1 MTSTNDNLSELA
13 AKTIRHA
20 FDLYQRQFYAI
31 TRRAEARFQRRDW
44 PGIQADAGERLDL
57 YKKVV
62 DETVVE
68 INRVLGGRV
77 NDPELWMRAKV
88 LYAELVVKLDLW
100 ELAETF
106 FNSITR
112 RVFATIGVNPQIEF
126 VDTCS
131 RIRPTQISQPVYRSY
146 ANPQTTTAMIET
158 ILRDYNFAV
167 AYEDLEGDVK
177 LVAASIEDHL
187 NKARSSG
194 TIQRVDM
201 LNSVLYRG
209 KGAYLIGRFL
219 TPSHNFPLV
228 LTLLNTP
235 AGMVVDAVLLDEDE
249 VSILFSFTRS
259 YFHVKVRR
267 PSELVAFLKSI
278 MPRKRVAEL
287 YISIGY
293 NKHGKSELYCDLL
306 QHLESSKEKFQIAE
320 GERGMVMEVFTM
332 PDYDLVFKVIKDRF
346 PPSKNTTREEV
357 MAKYYLVFK
366 HDRAGRLVD
375 AQEFEHLKFNRSRF
389 SEDLLEQLQCVAPAN
404 VEVDDDHLVIKHAYV
419 ERRVTPL
426 NIYLDEVDEI
436 RARAAVVDYGQAIK
450 DLAAT
455 NIFPGDML
463 LKNFG
468 VTRHGRV
475 VFYDY
480 DELSFLSECIFRVMP
495 TSTSYEEELSAEPWF
510 SVGENDIFPE
520 EFRYF
525 LGLKGNL
532 KDLFL
537 QKHAELLGVDF
548 WHQVQGRIK
557 AGKIID
563 IFPYNQHKRLRATR
577 PQNTKRSDDRGQKT
591 EDKKELN

>member
-1 MTSTNDNLSELA
+1 MTNDLAPNNLSELA
-13 AKTIRHA
+13 AKAIRQA
-20 FDLYQRQFYAI
+20 FDSYQGQYAAI
-31 TRRAEARFQRRDW
+31 TQRAKARFENRDW

-68 INRVLGGRV
+68 IKRLLGGRV

-88 LYAELVVKLDLW
+88 VYAGLIAKVDLW

-112 RVFATIGVNPQIEF
+112 RVFATVGVNPQIEF

-131 RIRPTQISQPVYRSY
+131 RTQPVQISQPVYRSY
-146 ANPQTTTAMIET
+146 TSPQATGALIET
-158 ILRDYNFAV
+158 MLRDYNFAV
-167 AYEDLEGDVK
+167 PYEDLRRDAQ
-177 LVAASIEDHL
+177 LVAAKIEDHL
-187 NKARSSG
+187 NKAGSSSS
-194 TIQRVDM
+194 IQKIDM
-201 LNSVLYRG
+201 LSSVLFRG
-209 KGAYLIGRFL
+209 KGAYLVGRFF
-219 TPSHNFPLV
+219 TASHNFPLV
-228 LTLLNTP
+228 LALLNTP
-235 AGMVVDAVLLDEDE
+235 AGMLVDAVLLDENE

-259 YFHVKVRR
+259 YFHVNVRR
-267 PSELVAFLKSI
+267 PLELVSFLKSI

-306 QHLESSKEKFQIAE
+306 QHLESSKEKFEIAE

-332 PDYDLVFKVIKDRF
+332 PDYDVVFKVIKDRF

-375 AQEFEHLKFNRSRF
+375 AQEFEHLKFERNRF
-389 SEDLLEQLQCVAPAN
+389 SEHLLEQLQRVAAAS
-404 VEVDDDHLVIKHAYV
+404 VEVDDDHVVVKHAYV

-426 NIYLDEVDEI
+426 NIYLSEVDEI
-436 RARAAVVDYGQAIK
+436 KARAAIIDYGRAIK

-480 DELSFLSECIFRVMP
+480 DELSFLSDCTFRVMP
-495 TSTSYEEELSAEPWF
+495 PSRSYEEELSEEPWF

-520 EFRYF
+520 EFSYF
-525 LGLKGNL
+525 LGLTGGL

-537 QKHAELLGVDF
+537 QEHSDLFEVDL
-548 WHQVQGRIK
+548 WQQIQAQIRARTVM
-557 AGKIID
+557 D
-563 IFPYNQHKRLRATR
+563 IFPYEQSKRLRHTR
-577 PQNTKRSDDRGQKT
+577 HYNSGRRVHR
-591 EDKKELN
+591 

>member
-1 MTSTNDNLSELA
+1 MTSANDNLSELA
-13 AKTIRHA
+13 AKAIRQA
-20 FDLYQRQFYAI
+20 FDLYQTQYDSI
-31 TRRAEARFQRRDW
+31 TQRAKARFELRDW

-57 YKKVV
+57 YKEVV
-62 DETVVE
+62 DGTVVQ
-68 INRVLGGRV
+68 INRVLGGKV

-88 LYAELVVKLDLW
+88 VYAELVAKVDLW

-112 RVFATIGVNPQIEF
+112 RVFATVGVNPQIEF
-126 VDTCS
+126 IDTCS
-131 RIRPTQISQPVYRSY
+131 RAQPVQISQPVYRSY
-146 ANPQTTTAMIET
+146 TSPQATGALIET

-167 AYEDLEGDVK
+167 AYEDLRRDAQ
-177 LVAASIEDHL
+177 LVAAKIEDHL
-187 NKARSSG
+187 NRVGSSG
-194 TIQRVDM
+194 SIQKTEM
-201 LNSVLYRG
+201 LTSVLFRG
-209 KGAYLIGRFL
+209 KGAYLVGRFF

-228 LTLLNTP
+228 LALLNTP
-235 AGMVVDAVLLDEDE
+235 AGILVDAVLLDENE

-259 YFHVKVRR
+259 YFHVNVRR
-267 PSELVAFLKSI
+267 PAELVSFLKSI
-278 MPRKRVAEL
+278 MPRKRIAEL

-306 QHLESSKEKFQIAE
+306 QHLEFSKEKFEIAE

-332 PDYDLVFKVIKDRF
+332 PDYDVVFKVIKDRF
-346 PPSKNTTREEV
+346 PPSKNTTRDEV

-375 AQEFEHLKFNRSRF
+375 AQEFEHLKFDRNRF
-389 SEDLLEQLQCVAPAN
+389 SEHLLEQLQRVAAES
-404 VEVDDDHLVIKHAYV
+404 VEVDDDHVVVKHAYV

-426 NIYLDEVDEI
+426 NIYLSEVDEI
-436 RARAAVVDYGQAIK
+436 KTRAAIIDYGRAIK

-480 DELSFLSECIFRVMP
+480 DELSFLSDCTFRVMP
-495 TSTSYEEELSAEPWF
+495 PSRSYEEELSDEPWF

-520 EFRYF
+520 EFSYF
-525 LGLKGNL
+525 LGLRGDL

-537 QKHAELLGVDF
+537 QEHSDLFEVDF
-548 WHQVQGRIK
+548 WHQIQAQIK
-557 AGKIID
+557 ARTIMD
-563 IFPYNQHKRLRATR
+563 IFPYEQSMRLRQTR
-577 PQNTKRSDDRGQKT
+577 H
-591 EDKKELN
+591 

>member
-1 MTSTNDNLSELA
+1 MNSANDNLPKLA
-13 AKTIRHA
+13 AKAIRHA
-20 FDLYQRQFYAI
+20 FDLYQSQYDSI
-31 TRRAEARFQRRDW
+31 TQRAKARFENRDW

-68 INRVLGGRV
+68 MNRVLGGRV
-77 NDPELWMRAKV
+77 NDPDLWMRAKV
-88 LYAELVVKLDLW
+88 VYAELVAKLDLW

-112 RVFATIGVNPQIEF
+112 RVFATVGVNPQIEF

-131 RIRPTQISQPVYRSY
+131 RIQPVQISQPVYRSY
-146 ANPQTTTAMIET
+146 TSPQTTAALIES
-158 ILRDYNFAV
+158 ILSDYNFAV
-167 AYEDLEGDVK
+167 AYEDLRRDAQLVTVK
-177 LVAASIEDHL
+177 IEDHL
-187 NKARSSG
+187 NRVGSSSP
-194 TIQRVDM
+194 IQKTDM
-201 LNSVLYRG
+201 LTSVLFRG
-209 KGAYLIGRFL
+209 KGAYLVGRFF

-228 LTLLNTP
+228 LALLNTP
-235 AGMVVDAVLLDEDE
+235 GGVLVDAVLLDENE

-259 YFHVKVRR
+259 YFQVNVGR
-267 PSELVAFLKSI
+267 PAELVSFLKSI

-293 NKHGKSELYCDLL
+293 NKHGKSEMYCDLL
-306 QHLESSKEKFQIAE
+306 RHLGSSREKFEIAE

-332 PDYDLVFKVIKDRF
+332 PDYDVVFKVIKDRF

-375 AQEFEHLKFNRSRF
+375 AQEFEHLKFDRNRF
-389 SEDLLEQLQCVAPAN
+389 SEHLLEQLQRVAGES
-404 VEVDDDHLVIKHAYV
+404 VEVDDDHVVIKHAYV

-426 NIYLDEVDEI
+426 NIYLSEVDETK
-436 RARAAVVDYGQAIK
+436 ARAAILDYGRAIK

-480 DELSFLSECIFRVMP
+480 DELSFLSDCTFRIMP
-495 TSTSYEEELSAEPWF
+495 PSRSYEEELSDEPWF

-520 EFRYF
+520 EFSYF
-525 LGLKGNL
+525 LGLKRDL

-537 QKHAELLGVDF
+537 QEHSDLLAVDF
-548 WHQVQGRIK
+548 WHEIQARIK
-557 AGKIID
+557 ARTIME
-563 IFPYNQHKRLRATR
+563 IFPYEQSRRLSPAER
-577 PQNTKRSDDRGQKT
+577 KT
-591 EDKKELN
+591 N

>member
-1 MTSTNDNLSELA
+1 MTSANDNLPEQT
-13 AKTIRHA
+13 AKAIRHA
-20 FDLYQRQFYAI
+20 FALYQTEFDSI
-31 TRRAEARFQRRDW
+31 TQRAKERFERMDW
-44 PGIQADAGERLDL
+44 VGIQADAGERLDL

-62 DETVVE
+62 DENVLE

-88 LYAELVVKLDLW
+88 VYADLVAKLDLW

-112 RVFATIGVNPQIEF
+112 RVFATVGVNPQIEF

-131 RIRPTQISQPVYRSY
+131 RIQTVQVSKPVYHSY
-146 ANPQTTTAMIET
+146 TRPETTGALIET
-158 ILRDYNFAV
+158 ILSDYNFAV
-167 AYEDLEGDVK
+167 PYGDLRRDAQLVVAK
-177 LVAASIEDHL
+177 LEDHL
-187 NKARSSG
+187 NKAGSSNS
-194 TIQRVDM
+194 IQKADM
-201 LNSVLYRG
+201 LTSVLFRG
-209 KGAYLIGRFL
+209 KGAYLIGRFF
-219 TPSHNFPLV
+219 TSSHHFPLV
-228 LTLLNTP
+228 LALRNTP
-235 AGMVVDAVLLDEDE
+235 AGMLVDAVLLDENE

-259 YFHVKVRR
+259 YFHVNVRR
-267 PSELVAFLKSI
+267 PGELVSFLKSI

-306 QHLESSKEKFQIAE
+306 QHLESSEEKFEIAE

-346 PPSKNTTREEV
+346 PPSKNTTRQEV

-375 AQEFEHLKFNRSRF
+375 AQEFEHLKFHRSRF
-389 SEDLLEQLQCVAPAN
+389 SENLLEQLQRVAGEN
-404 VEVDDDHLVIKHAYV
+404 VEVVDNHVVVKHAYV

-426 NIYLDEVDEI
+426 NLYLNEVAESK
-436 RARAAVVDYGQAIK
+436 ARTAIIDYGQTIK

-480 DELSFLSECIFRVMP
+480 DELSLLSECNFRVMP
-495 TSTSYEEELSAEPWF
+495 PSKSYEEELSAEPWF
-510 SVGENDIFPE
+510 SIGENDVFPE
-520 EFRYF
+520 EFSRF
-525 LGLKGNL
+525 LGLKGEL

-537 QKHAELLGVDF
+537 QEHADLFGVDF
-548 WHQVQGRIK
+548 WHEIQARIK
-557 AGKIID
+557 ERKIMD
-563 IFPYNQHKRLRATR
+563 IFPYEPSKRLRVTR
-577 PQNTKRSDDRGQKT
+577 H
-591 EDKKELN
+591 

>member
-1 MTSTNDNLSELA
+1 MTSANDNLSELA
-13 AKTIRHA
+13 AKAIRQA
-20 FDLYQRQFYAI
+20 FDLYQTQYDSI
-31 TRRAEARFQRRDW
+31 TQRAKARFELRDW

-57 YKKVV
+57 YKEVV
-62 DETVVE
+62 DGTVVQ

-88 LYAELVVKLDLW
+88 VYAELVAKVDLW

-112 RVFATIGVNPQIEF
+112 RVFATVGVNPQIEF
-126 VDTCS
+126 IDTCS
-131 RIRPTQISQPVYRSY
+131 RAQPVQISQPVYRSY
-146 ANPQTTTAMIET
+146 TSPQSTGALIET

-167 AYEDLEGDVK
+167 AYEDLRRDAQ
-177 LVAASIEDHL
+177 LVAAKIEDHL
-187 NKARSSG
+187 NRVGSSG
-194 TIQRVDM
+194 SIQKTEM
-201 LNSVLYRG
+201 LTSVLFRG
-209 KGAYLIGRFL
+209 KGAYLVGRFF

-228 LTLLNTP
+228 LALLNTP
-235 AGMVVDAVLLDEDE
+235 AGILVDAVLLDENE

-259 YFHVKVRR
+259 YFHVNVRR
-267 PSELVAFLKSI
+267 PAELVSFLKSI
-278 MPRKRVAEL
+278 MPRKRIAEL

-306 QHLESSKEKFQIAE
+306 QHLEFSKEKFEIAE

-332 PDYDLVFKVIKDRF
+332 PDYDVVFKVIKDRF
-346 PPSKNTTREEV
+346 PPSKNTTRDEV

-375 AQEFEHLKFNRSRF
+375 AQEFEHLKFDRNRF
-389 SEDLLEQLQCVAPAN
+389 SEHLLEQLQRVAAES
-404 VEVDDDHLVIKHAYV
+404 VEVDDDHVVVKHAYV

-426 NIYLDEVDEI
+426 NIYLSEVDEI
-436 RARAAVVDYGQAIK
+436 KTRAAIIDYGRAIK

-480 DELSFLSECIFRVMP
+480 DELSFLSDCTFRVMP
-495 TSTSYEEELSAEPWF
+495 PSRSYEEELSDEPWF

-520 EFRYF
+520 EFSYF
-525 LGLKGNL
+525 LGLRGDL

-537 QKHAELLGVDF
+537 QEHSDLFEVDF
-548 WHQVQGRIK
+548 WHQIQAQIK
-557 AGKIID
+557 ARTIMD
-563 IFPYNQHKRLRATR
+563 IFPYEQSMRLRQTR
-577 PQNTKRSDDRGQKT
+577 H
-591 EDKKELN
+591 

>member
-1 MTSTNDNLSELA
+1 MTSANDNLPELT
-13 AKTIRHA
+13 AKAIRHA
-20 FDLYQRQFYAI
+20 FDLYQTEFESI
-31 TRRAEARFQRRDW
+31 TQRAKERFEQMDW
-44 PGIQADAGERLDL
+44 VGIQADAGERLDL

-68 INRVLGGRV
+68 INRMLGGRV

-88 LYAELVVKLDLW
+88 VYADLVAKLDLW

-112 RVFATIGVNPQIEF
+112 RVFATVGVNPLIEF

-131 RIRPTQISQPVYRSY
+131 RIQIVQVSQPVYRSY
-146 ANPQTTTAMIET
+146 TSPETTGALIEAV
-158 ILRDYNFAV
+158 LSDYNFSA
-167 AYEDLEGDVK
+167 AYEDLRRDAQLVVAK
-177 LVAASIEDHL
+177 LEDHL
-187 NKARSSG
+187 NKAGSSNS
-194 TIQRVDM
+194 IQKADM
-201 LNSVLYRG
+201 LTSVLFRG
-209 KGAYLIGRFL
+209 KGAYLIGRFF
-219 TPSHNFPLV
+219 TSSHHFPLV
-228 LTLLNTP
+228 LALRNTP
-235 AGMVVDAVLLDEDE
+235 AGMLVDAVLLDENE

-259 YFHVKVRR
+259 YFHVNVKR
-267 PSELVAFLKSI
+267 PGELVSFLKSI

-306 QHLESSKEKFQIAE
+306 QHLESSKEKFAIAE

-332 PDYDLVFKVIKDRF
+332 PDYDVVFKVIKDRF
-346 PPSKNTTREEV
+346 PPSKNTTRQEV

-375 AQEFEHLKFNRSRF
+375 AQEFEHLKFHRSRF
-389 SEDLLEQLQCVAPAN
+389 SEDLLEQLQRVAGEN
-404 VEVDDDHLVIKHAYV
+404 VEVVDNHVVVKHAYV

-426 NIYLDEVDEI
+426 NLYLNEVAESK
-436 RARAAVVDYGQAIK
+436 ARTAIIDYGQTIK

-480 DELSFLSECIFRVMP
+480 DELSLLSECNFRVMP
-495 TSTSYEEELSAEPWF
+495 PSKSYEEELSAEPWF
-510 SVGENDIFPE
+510 SIGENDVFPE
-520 EFRYF
+520 EFSRF
-525 LGLKGNL
+525 LGLKGEL

-537 QKHAELLGVDF
+537 QEHADLFGVDF
-548 WHQVQGRIK
+548 WHEIQARIK
-557 AGKIID
+557 ERKIMD
-563 IFPYNQHKRLRATR
+563 IFPYEPSKRLRVTR
-577 PQNTKRSDDRGQKT
+577 H
-591 EDKKELN
+591 

>member
-1 MTSTNDNLSELA
+1 MTSAYDNLSELA
-13 AKTIRHA
+13 AKAIRQA
-20 FDLYQRQFYAI
+20 FDSYQGQYAAI
-31 TRRAEARFQRRDW
+31 TQRAKARFENRDW

-62 DETVVE
+62 DKTVVE
-68 INRVLGGRV
+68 IKRLLGGRV

-88 LYAELVVKLDLW
+88 VYAVLVAKVDLW

-112 RVFATIGVNPQIEF
+112 RVFATVGVNPQIEF

-131 RIRPTQISQPVYRSY
+131 RTQPVQISQPVYRSY
-146 ANPQTTTAMIET
+146 TSPQTTGALIET

-167 AYEDLEGDVK
+167 AYEDLRRDAQ
-177 LVAASIEDHL
+177 LVAAKIEDRL
-187 NKARSSG
+187 NKAESSSS
-194 TIQRVDM
+194 IQKTDM
-201 LNSVLYRG
+201 LTSVLFRG
-209 KGAYLIGRFL
+209 KGAYLVGRFF
-219 TPSHNFPLV
+219 TDSHNFPLV
-228 LTLLNTP
+228 LALLNTP
-235 AGMVVDAVLLDEDE
+235 AGMLVDAVLLSENE

-259 YFHVKVRR
+259 YFHVNVRR
-267 PSELVAFLKSI
+267 PAELVSFLKSI

-306 QHLESSKEKFQIAE
+306 QHLESSKENFEIAE

-346 PPSKNTTREEV
+346 PPSKKTTREEV

-375 AQEFEHLKFNRSRF
+375 AQEFEHLKFDRSRF
-389 SEDLLEQLQCVAPAN
+389 SEHLLRQLQRVTGES
-404 VEVDDDHLVIKHAYV
+404 VEADDDYVVIKHAYV

-426 NIYLDEVDEI
+426 NIYLSEVDEVK
-436 RARAAVVDYGQAIK
+436 ARAAIIDYGRAIK

-468 VTRHGRV
+468 VTRHDRV

-480 DELSFLSECIFRVMP
+480 DELCFLSDCNFRVMP
-495 TSTSYEEELSAEPWF
+495 PSRSYEDELSDEPWF
-510 SVGENDIFPE
+510 SVDENDIFPE
-520 EFRYF
+520 EFSYF
-525 LGLKGNL
+525 LGLKGDL
-532 KDLFL
+532 KDLFWQEHSDL
-537 QKHAELLGVDF
+537 FGVDF
-548 WHQVQGRIK
+548 WHQIQAQIK
-557 AGKIID
+557 ARTIMD
-563 IFPYNQHKRLRATR
+563 IFPYEQSKRLQRTR
-577 PQNTKRSDDRGQKT
+577 H
-591 EDKKELN
+591 

>member
-1 MTSTNDNLSELA
+1 MTDDLADYNLPELA
-13 AKTIRHA
+13 ARAIRQGFVSYQTQFVTIT
-20 FDLYQRQFYAI
+20 QRAQ
-31 TRRAEARFQRRDW
+31 ARFEERDW
-44 PGIQADAGERLDL
+44 SGMQADAGERLDL

-88 LYAELVVKLDLW
+88 VYAELVAKLDLW

-112 RVFATIGVNPQIEF
+112 RVFATVGVNPQIEF

-131 RIRPTQISQPVYRSY
+131 RTQPVQIGQPVYRSY
-146 ANPQTTTAMIET
+146 TSPQTTAALIET
-158 ILRDYNFAV
+158 ILNDYNFHA
-167 AYEDLEGDVK
+167 AYEDLRRDVR
-177 LVAASIEDHL
+177 LVADKIEDHL
-187 NKARSSG
+187 NKAGG
-194 TIQRVDM
+194 TSAIQKTDVVT
-201 LNSVLYRG
+201 SVLFRG
-209 KGAYLIGRFL
+209 KGAYLIGRVF
-219 TPSHNFPLV
+219 TPASNFPLV
-228 LTLLNTP
+228 LALLSTP
-235 AGMVVDAVLLDEDE
+235 AGIVVDAVLLDEDE

-259 YFHVKVRR
+259 YFQVNVGR
-267 PSELVAFLKSI
+267 PAELVSFLKSI
-278 MPRKRVAEL
+278 MPRKRIAEL

-306 QHLESSKEKFQIAE
+306 QHLHSSKEKFEIAA

-332 PDYDLVFKVIKDRF
+332 PDYDVVFKVIRDRF
-346 PPSKNTTREEV
+346 PPSKNTNRQEV

-375 AQEFEHLKFNRSRF
+375 AQEFEHLKFERSRF
-389 SEDLLEQLQCVAPAN
+389 SEDLLAQLQSVAGGS
-404 VEVDDDHLVIKHAYV
+404 VEVDDDHVVIKHAYV

-426 NIYLDEVDEI
+426 NLYLSEVDESK
-436 RARAAVVDYGQAIK
+436 ARAATIDYGQAIK

-480 DELSFLSECIFRVMP
+480 DELSFLSDCNFRVMP
-495 TSTSYEEELSAEPWF
+495 SSRSYEEELSDEPWF
-510 SVGENDIFPE
+510 SVGENDIFPA
-520 EFRYF
+520 EFSNF
-525 LGLKGNL
+525 LGLKGDL

-537 QKHAELLGVDF
+537 QEHSDLFEVVF
-548 WHQVQGRIK
+548 WHQIQDRIK
-557 AGKIID
+557 SQTIMD
-563 IFPYNQHKRLRATR
+563 IFPYEQSKRLSPAER
-577 PQNTKRSDDRGQKT
+577 
-591 EDKKELN
+591 

>member
-1 MTSTNDNLSELA
+1 MTNDLA
-13 AKTIRHA
+13 ANNPPKLAAEAIRQA
-20 FDLYQRQFYAI
+20 FDSYQAQYATI
-31 TRRAEARFQRRDW
+31 TQRAKGRFENRDW
-44 PGIQADAGERLDL
+44 PAMQADAGERLDL

-62 DETVVE
+62 DETVVQ
-68 INRVLGGRV
+68 INRVLGGKI

-88 LYAELVVKLDLW
+88 VYADLVAKVDLW

-112 RVFATIGVNPQIEF
+112 RIFATVGVNPQIEF

-131 RIRPTQISQPVYRSY
+131 RIQSVQISHPVYHSY
-146 ANPQTTTAMIET
+146 TSPQTTAALIET
-158 ILRDYNFAV
+158 ILSDYDFRV
-167 AYEDLEGDVK
+167 PYEDLRRDAQ
-177 LVAASIEDHL
+177 LVAARIEDHL
-187 NKARSSG
+187 NKAGSSSP
-194 TIQRVDM
+194 IQKADM
-201 LNSVLYRG
+201 LTSVLFRG
-209 KGAYLIGRFL
+209 KGAYLVGRFF
-219 TPSHNFPLV
+219 TPSHSFPLV
-228 LTLLNTP
+228 LSLLNTP
-235 AGMVVDAVLLDEDE
+235 AGILVDAVLLDENE

-259 YFHVKVRR
+259 YFHVNVRR
-267 PSELVAFLKSI
+267 PIELVSFLKSI

-306 QHLESSKEKFQIAE
+306 QHLDSSEEKFEIAE

-332 PDYDLVFKVIKDRF
+332 PDYDVVFKVIKDRF
-346 PPSKNTTREEV
+346 PSNKNTTREEV

-375 AQEFEHLKFNRSRF
+375 AQEFEHLQFDRSRF
-389 SEDLLEQLQCVAPAN
+389 SEDLLEQLQVVAGGS
-404 VEVDDDHLVIKHAYV
+404 VEVDDDHVVIKHAYV

-426 NIYLDEVDEI
+426 NIYLSEADEI
-436 RARAAVVDYGQAIK
+436 KSRAAIIDYGQAIK
-450 DLAAT
+450 DLAST

-480 DELSFLSECIFRVMP
+480 DELSFLSDCNFRVMP
-495 TSTSYEEELSAEPWF
+495 SSSSYEEELSDEPWF

-520 EFRYF
+520 EFSYF
-525 LGLKGNL
+525 LGLKGDL

-537 QKHAELLGVDF
+537 QEHSDLFEVVF
-548 WHQVQGRIK
+548 WHQIQAGIK
-557 AGKIID
+557 ARKIID
-563 IFPYNQHKRLRATR
+563 ILPYDQSKRLSTAERKAH
-577 PQNTKRSDDRGQKT
+577 SA
-591 EDKKELN
+591 